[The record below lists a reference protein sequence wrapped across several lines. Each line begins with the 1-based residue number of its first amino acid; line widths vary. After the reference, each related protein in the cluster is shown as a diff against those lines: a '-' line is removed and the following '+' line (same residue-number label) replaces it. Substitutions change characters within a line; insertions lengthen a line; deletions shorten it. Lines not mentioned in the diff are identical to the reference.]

1 MVSRSK
7 KERKLCCRCCGFAIM
22 TCGRF
27 TMVVGGGFRSDLW
40 SFSLWFVMSFEMV
53 WAVWGG
59 FAVLFGGG

>member
-1 MVSRSK
+1 
-7 KERKLCCRCCGFAIM
+7 
-22 TCGRF
+22 
-27 TMVVGGGFRSDLW
+27 MVVGGGFRSDLW